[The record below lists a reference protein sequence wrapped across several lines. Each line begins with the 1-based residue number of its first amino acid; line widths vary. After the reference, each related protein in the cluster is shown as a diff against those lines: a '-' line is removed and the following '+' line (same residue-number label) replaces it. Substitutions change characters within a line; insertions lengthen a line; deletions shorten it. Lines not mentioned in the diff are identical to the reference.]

1 MKESDWSIS
10 NNIQVI
16 NMSIGTTASQSLHDS
31 ILKAYASNIVIVAS
45 AVNDSSSSVKY
56 PAAYK

>member
-1 MKESDWSIS
+1 
-10 NNIQVI
+10 
-16 NMSIGTTASQSLHDS
+16 MSIGTTASQSLHDS